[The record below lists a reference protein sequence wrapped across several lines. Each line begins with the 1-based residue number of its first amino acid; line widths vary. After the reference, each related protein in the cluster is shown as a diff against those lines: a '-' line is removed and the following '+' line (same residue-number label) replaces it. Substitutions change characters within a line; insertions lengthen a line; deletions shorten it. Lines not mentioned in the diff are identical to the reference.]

1 MFTTLESRECLRIE
15 SISWT
20 SNDPYRKGFIGRPET
35 NAVVKYLEWKN
46 LKYEI
51 TEVVN
56 AHTTFVDGLPG
67 IKIGDFEMSGAS
79 EIISILESV
88 CNFDGELSFSEVY
101 DRYPKTKMFQ
111 HGAGKELYSKV
122 EMLNKYR
129 IQFPDYPDQA
139 VKGKSSKYYNCNILN
154 HLHNENAL

>member
-1 MFTTLESRECLRIE
+1 M
-15 SISWT
+15 
-20 SNDPYRKGFIGRPET
+20 
-35 NAVVKYLEWKN
+35 KYLEWKN
-46 LKYEI
+46 IKYEI

-139 VKGKSSKYYNCNILN
+139 VKGKSSKYCNILN
-154 HLHNENAL
+154 HLHNENAI

>member
-1 MFTTLESRECLRIE
+1 MQ
-15 SISWT
+15 
-20 SNDPYRKGFIGRPET
+20 
-35 NAVVKYLEWKN
+35 WK
-46 LKYEI
+46 KIKFQI

-56 AHTTFVDGLPG
+56 AHTALVDGLPG
-67 IKIGDFEMSGAS
+67 VKIGDFEMSGAP

-88 CNFDGELSFSEVY
+88 SNFDGELGLTEIY

-111 HGAGKELYSKV
+111 HGAGKELFSKV

-139 VKGKSSKYYNCNILN
+139 VKGKVGCVWSLAQIL
-154 HLHNENAL
+154 HGAYV